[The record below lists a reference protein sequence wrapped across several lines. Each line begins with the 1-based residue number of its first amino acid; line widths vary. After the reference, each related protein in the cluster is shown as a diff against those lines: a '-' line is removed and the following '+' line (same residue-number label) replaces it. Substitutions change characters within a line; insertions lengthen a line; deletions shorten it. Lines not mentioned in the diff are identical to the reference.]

1 MWCSLLNLHYVREE
15 INRLLYLKEGLCHL
29 AIKCKFITQNKIP
42 WGCSCAIYKVSSIDV
57 RSRWIIRLRDMTPS
71 LKKYRV
77 IKVVFLHVSD
87 SKIIK
92 IIKFSSSFVWFVDWT
107 DSFILEGG
115 HWNFR
120 YLRSVFVPKNF
131 GFSDCVFIAV
141 CGFSVHWHLVFGFR
155 QKYLSNGLWIWSLIW
170 FSDFPTWILVSLRP
184 KRSLCASSDL
194 EKPRNLCVLHLSTL
208 SRID

>member
-1 MWCSLLNLHYVREE
+1 MTLLKKIWKSLWCSLLNLHYVREE

-57 RSRWIIRLRDMTPS
+57 HSRWIIRLRDMTPS
-71 LKKYRV
+71 LKKYSV

-107 DSFILEGG
+107 DCFILEGG
-115 HWNFR
+115 IGI
-120 YLRSVFVPKNF
+120 Y
-131 GFSDCVFIAV
+131 DI
-141 CGFSVHWHLVFGFR
+141 
-155 QKYLSNGLWIWSLIW
+155 
-170 FSDFPTWILVSLRP
+170 
-184 KRSLCASSDL
+184 
-194 EKPRNLCVLHLSTL
+194 
-208 SRID
+208 